1 LHTQSPYFKAW
12 KLQYLQAFRLYLG
25 GHWHDASKELEKCL
39 FVNPKDGPSIVI
51 KELVE
56 AKLQEANMKAGNAN
70 PIWRGYRVLDEK

>member
-1 LHTQSPYFKAW
+1 
-12 KLQYLQAFRLYLG
+12 
-25 GHWHDASKELEKCL
+25 LEKCL